1 MTSTLHIKNN
11 PEQLALL
18 YDFLEIQAKS
28 CGIDSA
34 LLMQIKLAMDEA
46 VTNVI
51 QYAYPGIEGDIS
63 IDMGCDD

>member
-18 YDFLEIQAKS
+18 YDFLEIQAKC
-28 CGIDSA
+28 CGIDTA

-46 VTNVI
+46 VTMLFNMHIPVWKEI
-51 QYAYPGIEGDIS
+51 
-63 IDMGCDD
+63 